1 MRSASC
7 RRNLIFNL
15 LAQTGKDFRL
25 NWDSFRAYD
34 IRGVYPTDLD
44 EEAFYRIA
52 KAYTLLFHPKT
63 MVVGMD
69 ARESGPSLKKSLTA
83 GFVDAGVNVV
93 DIGGITTDM
102 LYYAVGSSEEYSGG
116 IVVSASHNPKE
127 YNGAKMVREK
137 AAAIS
142 SDTGLFQIRD
152 LIKAGKDKELS
163 SETKG
168 TVTEKKVLAGYV
180 EHVLSFID
188 QDGIKPFKVIANANF
203 GYVGGAVDLLANKLG
218 LDLTRLNSSPDGTFP
233 KGTPDPMQPANRA
246 ETEELMRK
254 GQFAFAA
261 IWDADAD
268 RCMFLD
274 EKGEFISGAYVTALL
289 ADVLLTKAGDRNK
302 NKIIFDPRVI
312 WPTIKVCE
320 QHGAEPI
327 ISKSGHAF
335 IKDRMRKENA
345 IFAGEMSAHYYF
357 RENFYADN
365 GVIPFLL
372 ILDHLSKS
380 GQAFSEVMKPY
391 MNGHYMSG
399 ELNFR
404 VDDINKVIAVV
415 KERFAKEGREDLTD
429 GYSLNTADWRFNI
442 RASNTEPLLRLNVE
456 ARKPGLVEKIRDE
469 IESIIGSKP
478 H

>member
-1 MRSASC
+1 M
-7 RRNLIFNL
+7 
-15 LAQTGKDFRL
+15 

-52 KAYTLLFHPKT
+52 KAYTHLFHPKT

-69 ARESGPSLKKSLTA
+69 ARESGPALKKSLTE

-93 DIGGITTDM
+93 DIGGVTTDM
-102 LYYAVGSSEEYSGG
+102 LYYAVGSSAEYSGG
-116 IVVSASHNPKE
+116 IVVSASHNPRQ

-152 LIKAGKDKELS
+152 LIKADQDKEAS
-163 SETKG
+163 SETRGQVSQKN
-168 TVTEKKVLAGYV
+168 VFNDYV
-180 EHVLSFID
+180 EHVLGFID
-188 QDGIKPFKVIANANF
+188 RDRIKPFKVLANANF
-203 GYVGGAVDLLANKLG
+203 GYVGGAIQLLADKLG
-218 LDLTRLNSSPDGTFP
+218 LDLTRLNWEPDGTFP

-246 ETEELMRK
+246 ESEQMMRN
-254 GQFAFAA
+254 GEFDFAA

-289 ADVLLTKAGDRNK
+289 ADVLLDKHGGD

-320 QHGAEPI
+320 AHGAEAI

-372 ILDHLSKS
+372 ILEHLSKS
-380 GQAFSEVMKPY
+380 GQPFSEVMKPY
-391 MNGHYMSG
+391 MEGHFMSG
-399 ELNFR
+399 ELNYR
-404 VDDINKVIAVV
+404 VSDIDKVIKAV
-415 KERFAKEGREDLTD
+415 KDRFGKEGRADLTD
-429 GYSLNTADWRFNI
+429 GYSLNTEDWRLNI

-456 ARKPGLVEKIRDE
+456 ARKPGLIEKVVTE

>member
-1 MRSASC
+1 V
-7 RRNLIFNL
+7 
-15 LAQTGKDFRL
+15 
-25 NWDSFRAYD
+25 NWESFRAYD

-52 KAYTLLFHPKT
+52 KAYTYLFHPTT

-69 ARESGPSLKKSLTA
+69 ARKSGPALEKALTN
-83 GFVDAGVNVV
+83 GFVDAGVNVI
-93 DIGGITTDM
+93 DIGGITTDTI
-102 LYYAVGSSEEYSGG
+102 YYAVGSSDKYSGG

-142 SDTGLFQIRD
+142 SDSGLFDIRD
-152 LIKAGKDKELS
+152 ILKAGKDKEVAS
-163 SETKG
+163 DSKG
-168 TVTEKKVLAGYV
+168 TVQQINVLHGYIN
-180 EHVLSFID
+180 HVLSFIEPD
-188 QDGIKPFKVIANANF
+188 VIKPFNLIANGNF
-203 GYVGGAVDLLANKLG
+203 GYVGAGIQLIADRLG
-218 LDLTRLNSSPDGTFP
+218 LTLTTLNFEPDGTFP
-233 KGTPDPMQPANRA
+233 KGTPDPMQAANRA
-246 ETEELMRK
+246 ETEELMRSGK
-254 GQFAFAA
+254 FDLAV

-274 EKGEFISGAYVTALL
+274 ERGEFISGAYVTALL
-289 ADVLLTKAGDRNK
+289 ADVLLTKHGGV

-312 WPTIKVCE
+312 WPTTRVCE
-320 QHGAEPI
+320 RHGAQAI

-372 ILDHLSKS
+372 ILEHLSRTGKP
-380 GQAFSEVMKPY
+380 FSEVMRPY
-391 MNGHYMSG
+391 MEGHYMTG
-399 ELNFR
+399 ELNYR
-404 VDDINKVIAVV
+404 VKDIQEVISAV
-415 KERFAKEGREDLTD
+415 KARFSKEGKEDYTD
-429 GYSLNTADWRFNI
+429 GYSLDTSDWRFNI
-442 RASNTEPLLRLNVE
+442 RPSNTEPLLRLNIE
-456 ARKPGLVEKIRDE
+456 AHKPGLIEKIRTD

>member
-1 MRSASC
+1 M
-7 RRNLIFNL
+7 
-15 LAQTGKDFRL
+15 

-44 EEAFYRIA
+44 EDSYYRIA
-52 KAYTLLFHPKT
+52 KAYTHLFHPTT

-69 ARESGPSLKKSLTA
+69 ARESGPALKKALTQ

-102 LYYAVGSSEEYSGG
+102 LYYAVGASEEYSGG
-116 IVVSASHNPKE
+116 IVISASHNPKQ

-152 LIKAGKDKELS
+152 IIKAGDDQS
-163 SETKG
+163 VTSETKG
-168 TVTEKKVLAGYV
+168 IVSEKNVLADYV
-180 EHVLSFID
+180 RHVLTFID
-188 QDGIKPFKVIANANF
+188 RDAIKPFSIIANANF
-203 GYVGGAVDLLANKLG
+203 GYVGEGVKLIADQLG
-218 LDLTRLNSSPDGTFP
+218 LKLTTLNFTPDGTFP

-246 ETEELMRK
+246 ETEEMMRDGK
-254 GQFAFAA
+254 FNFAA

-268 RCMFLD
+268 RCTFLN
-274 EKGEFISGAYVTALL
+274 EKGEFISGAYVTAML
-289 ADVLLTKAGDRNK
+289 ADVLLEKHGGN

-320 QHGAEPI
+320 KHGAQPI

-372 ILDHLSKS
+372 VLEHLSRN
-380 GQAFSEVMKPY
+380 GQPFSEVMKPY
-391 MNGHYMSG
+391 TEGHYMSG
-399 ELNFR
+399 ELNYR
-404 VDDINKVIAVV
+404 VDDAQKTIAAV
-415 KERFAKEGREDLTD
+415 KAQFNDKGTEDLTD
-429 GYSLNTADWRFNI
+429 GYSLTADDWRFNI
-442 RASNTEPLLRLNVE
+442 RSSNTEPLLRLNIE
-456 ARKPGLVEKIRDE
+456 ALKPGLVGKLTEE
-469 IESIIGSKP
+469 IQGIIGSKP

>member
-1 MRSASC
+1 MNFDC
-7 RRNLIFNL
+7 
-15 LAQTGKDFRL
+15 
-25 NWDSFRAYD
+25 FRAYD

-44 EEAFYRIA
+44 EGAYYRIA

-69 ARESGPSLKKSLTA
+69 ARESGPSLRKALTD

-102 LYYAVGSSEEYSGG
+102 IYYAVGSNPEYSGG

-127 YNGAKMVREK
+127 YNGAKMVKEK

-142 SDTGLFQIRD
+142 SDTGLYEIRD
-152 LIKAGKDKELS
+152 LIKAGKDKS
-163 SETKG
+163 VKSETRGK
-168 TVTEKKVLAGYV
+168 VTEKDVLNDYV

-188 QDGIKPFKVIANANF
+188 RDSIKPFHVVANANF
-203 GYVGGAVDLLANKLG
+203 GYVGGGVQIIADKLG
-218 LDLTRLNSSPDGTFP
+218 LKLKTLNWEADGSFP

-246 ETEELMRK
+246 ETEQAMRDGK
-254 GQFAFAA
+254 FDFAA

-274 EKGEFISGAYVTALL
+274 EKGEFISGAYVTAML
-289 ADVLLTKAGDRNK
+289 ADVLLTKHGGN

-320 QHGAEPI
+320 RHGAEAI
-327 ISKSGHAF
+327 VSKSGHAF
-335 IKDRMRKENA
+335 IKDRMRKEDA

-372 ILDHLSKS
+372 VLEHLSRARKS
-380 GQAFSEVMKPY
+380 FSEVMQPY
-391 MNGHYMSG
+391 MAGHYMSG
-399 ELNFR
+399 ELNYR
-404 VDDINKVIAVV
+404 VADVNEVIRKV
-415 KERFAKEGREDLTD
+415 KDRFAKEGKEDLTD
-429 GYSLNTADWRFNI
+429 GYSLTGR
-442 RASNTEPLLRLNVE
+442 
-456 ARKPGLVEKIRDE
+456 
-469 IESIIGSKP
+469 
-478 H
+478 

>member
-1 MRSASC
+1 MINFDC
-7 RRNLIFNL
+7 
-15 LAQTGKDFRL
+15 
-25 NWDSFRAYD
+25 FRAYD
-34 IRGVYPTDLD
+34 IRGVYPKDLD
-44 EEAFYRIA
+44 EEAYYRIA
-52 KAYTLLFHPKT
+52 KAYTYLFHPKT

-69 ARESGPSLKKSLTA
+69 ARESGPTLKQALTN

-93 DIGGITTDM
+93 DIGGVTTDM
-102 LYYAVGSSEEYSGG
+102 LYFAVGSSDEYSGG

-127 YNGAKMVREK
+127 YNGAKMVKEK

-142 SDTGLFQIRD
+142 SDTGLFEIRD
-152 LIKAGKDKELS
+152 LIKADKDKS
-163 SETKG
+163 ISAETKG
-168 TVTEKKVLAGYV
+168 TVTEKDVLDPYV

-188 QDGIKPFKVIANANF
+188 RKLIKPFHLVANANF
-203 GYVGGAVDLLANKLG
+203 GYVGGGVQLIADKL
-218 LDLTRLNSSPDGTFP
+218 RLNLTKLNWEPDGSFP

-246 ETEELMRK
+246 ETEELVRNGK
-254 GQFAFAA
+254 FNFAA

-274 EKGEFISGAYVTALL
+274 EKGEFISGAYVTAML
-289 ADVLLTKAGDRNK
+289 ADVLLTKHGGD

-312 WPTIKVCE
+312 WPTMKVCE
-320 QHGAEPI
+320 QHGAQPI

-372 ILDHLSKS
+372 VLEQLSRTGKS
-380 GQAFSEVMKPY
+380 FSETMQPY
-391 MNGHYMSG
+391 MEGHYMSG
-399 ELNFR
+399 ELNYR
-404 VDDINKVIAVV
+404 VADAQKTIADV
-415 KERFAKEGREDLTD
+415 KQQFNNEGQEDFTD
-429 GYSLNTADWRFNI
+429 GYSLTTDDWRFNI
-442 RASNTEPLLRLNVE
+442 RPSNTEPLLRLNIE
-456 ARKPGLVEKIRDE
+456 ARKPGLVEKIHSE
-469 IESIIGSKP
+469 IEPIIGSKP

>member
-1 MRSASC
+1 M
-7 RRNLIFNL
+7 NF
-15 LAQTGKDFRL
+15 
-25 NWDSFRAYD
+25 DSFRAYD

-52 KAYTLLFHPKT
+52 QAYTCLFHPRT

-69 ARESGPSLKKSLTA
+69 ARESGPALKESLTK
-83 GFVDAGVNVV
+83 GFVDAGVNVG
-93 DIGGITTDM
+93 DIGGVTTDM
-102 LYYAVGSSEEYSGG
+102 LYYAVGSSVEYSGG
-116 IVVSASHNPKE
+116 IVVSASHNPKQ

-142 SDTGLFQIRD
+142 SDTGLFEIRD
-152 LIKAGKDKELS
+152 LLKAENDKAAA
-163 SETKG
+163 TGAKG
-168 TVTEKKVLAGYV
+168 TITQKDVLHDYV
-180 EHVLSFID
+180 NHVLSFID
-188 QDGIKPFKVIANANF
+188 RQVIKPFHIVANANF
-203 GYVGGAVDLLANKLG
+203 GYVGGGVQLIADNLG
-218 LDLTRLNSSPDGTFP
+218 LNLTRLNWEPDGTFP

-246 ETEELMRK
+246 ESEALVK
-254 GQFAFAA
+254 QGDFAFAA

-274 EKGEFISGAYVTALL
+274 EKGEFISGAYVTAML
-289 ADVLLTKAGDRNK
+289 ADVLLTKHGGN

-312 WPTIKVCE
+312 WPTMKVCRRHDA
-320 QHGAEPI
+320 QPI

-372 ILDHLSKS
+372 VLEHLSRS
-380 GQAFSEVMKPY
+380 GKPFSELVRPY
-391 MNGHYMSG
+391 MAGHYMSG
-399 ELNFR
+399 ELNYR
-404 VDDINKVIAVV
+404 VEDAQKTIAAV
-415 KERFAKEGREDLTD
+415 KAQFSKQGDEDFTD
-429 GYSLNTADWRFNI
+429 GYSLTTENWRFNI
-442 RASNTEPLLRLNVE
+442 RPSNTEPLLRLNIE
-456 ARKPGLVEKIRDE
+456 ARQPGLVEKIRAE
-469 IESIIGSKP
+469 IEPIIGSKP

>member
-1 MRSASC
+1 M
-7 RRNLIFNL
+7 
-15 LAQTGKDFRL
+15 

-44 EEAFYRIA
+44 EETYYRIA
-52 KAYTLLFHPKT
+52 HAYTLLFHPQT

-69 ARESGPSLKKSLTA
+69 ARESGPALKKALTE

-102 LYYAVGSSEEYSGG
+102 LYYAVGSSDEYSGG
-116 IVVSASHNPKE
+116 IVVSASHNPKQ

-152 LIKAGKDKELS
+152 LIKEGKDKEVR

-168 TVTEKKVLAGYV
+168 HVTEKNVEHGYV
-180 EHVLSFID
+180 DHVLSFID
-188 QDGIKPFKVIANANF
+188 REAIKPFHLVANANF
-203 GYVGGAVDLLANKLG
+203 GYVGGGVQLIADKLG
-218 LDLTRLNSSPDGTFP
+218 LSLAKLNFTPDGTFP

-246 ETEELMRK
+246 ETEELVRGGK
-254 GQFAFAA
+254 FDFAA

-289 ADVLLTKAGDRNK
+289 ADVLLNK
-302 NKIIFDPRVI
+302 HGGNNKIIFDPRVI
-312 WPTIKVCE
+312 WPTMKVCE
-320 QHGAEPI
+320 RHGAEAI

-372 ILDHLSKS
+372 ILEHLSKT
-380 GQAFSEVMKPY
+380 GRPFSEVMKPY
-391 MNGHYMSG
+391 TEGHYMSG
-399 ELNFR
+399 ELNYR
-404 VDDINKVIAVV
+404 VDDIKKVIEAV
-415 KERFAKEGREDLTD
+415 KDHFHDQGREDLTD
-429 GYSLNTADWRFNI
+429 GYSLNAADWRFNI

-456 ARKPGLVEKIRDE
+456 ARKPGLVEEIRGK
-469 IESIIGSKP
+469 IESIIGSQP
-478 H
+478 Q

>member
-1 MRSASC
+1 V
-7 RRNLIFNL
+7 
-15 LAQTGKDFRL
+15 

-44 EEAFYRIA
+44 EDGFYRIA
-52 KAYTLLFHPKT
+52 KAYTYLFHPKT

-69 ARESGPSLKKSLTA
+69 ARESGPALKKALTE

-102 LYYAVGSSEEYSGG
+102 IYYAVGSSDEYSGG

-127 YNGAKMVREK
+127 YNGAKMVKEK

-142 SDTGLFQIRD
+142 SDTGLFEIRD
-152 LIKAGKDKELS
+152 IIKAGKDQGVTS
-163 SETKG
+163 DNKG
-168 TVTEKKVLAGYV
+168 KVTQKNVFADYV
-180 EHVLSFID
+180 NHVLSFIERD
-188 QDGIKPFKVIANANF
+188 VIKPFHIIANANF
-203 GYVGGAVDLLANKLG
+203 GYVGKGIQLIADQLG
-218 LDLTRLNSSPDGTFP
+218 LRLTTLNFEPDGTFP

-246 ETEELMRK
+246 ETEEITRTGK
-254 GQFAFAA
+254 FDFAA

-274 EKGEFISGAYVTALL
+274 ERGEFISGAYVTALL
-289 ADVLLTKAGDRNK
+289 ADVLLEKHGGK

-320 QHGAEPI
+320 KHGAEPI

-357 RENFYADN
+357 RENFFADN

-372 ILDHLSKS
+372 VLEHLSRNDKP
-380 GQAFSEVMKPY
+380 FSEVMKPY
-391 MNGHYMSG
+391 MDGHYMSG
-399 ELNFR
+399 ELNYR
-404 VDDINKVIAVV
+404 VADAGETIAAV
-415 KERFAKEGREDLTD
+415 KAQFHDKGKEDLTD
-429 GYSLNTADWRFNI
+429 GYSLTADDWRFNI
-442 RASNTEPLLRLNVE
+442 RPSNTEPLLRLNVE
-456 ARKPGLVEKIRDE
+456 ARKPGLVEQIRDQ
-469 IESIIGSKP
+469 IQSIIGSTP

>member
-1 MRSASC
+1 MI
-7 RRNLIFNL
+7 NFN
-15 LAQTGKDFRL
+15 
-25 NWDSFRAYD
+25 SFRAYD

-44 EEAFYRIA
+44 EEAFYRMA
-52 KAYTLLFHPKT
+52 KAYTHLFHPKT

-69 ARESGPSLKKSLTA
+69 ARESGPALKQALTN

-102 LYYAVGSSEEYSGG
+102 LYYAVGSCDEYSGG

-127 YNGAKMVREK
+127 YNGAKMVKEK

-142 SDTGLFQIRD
+142 SDTGLFEIRD
-152 LIKAGKDKELS
+152 IIKRDEDKS
-163 SETKG
+163 VASDTKG
-168 TVTEKKVLAGYV
+168 MVTKKDVFSDYV
-180 EHVLSFID
+180 EHVLTFID
-188 QDGIKPFKVIANANF
+188 RDAIKPFRLIANANF
-203 GYVGGAVDLLANKLG
+203 GYVGGGIDLIANKLG
-218 LDLTRLNSSPDGTFP
+218 LNLTRLNWEPDGTFP

-246 ETEELMRK
+246 ETESAMRD
-254 GQFAFAA
+254 GQFDFAA

-274 EKGEFISGAYVTALL
+274 EKGEFISGAYVTAML
-289 ADVLLTKAGDRNK
+289 ADVLLTKHGGG

-335 IKDRMRKENA
+335 IKDRMRNENA

-372 ILDHLSKS
+372 VLELLSRTGKT
-380 GQAFSEVMKPY
+380 FSETMAPY
-391 MNGHYMSG
+391 MEGHFMSG
-399 ELNFR
+399 ELNYR
-404 VDDINKVIAVV
+404 VKDAQETIAAV
-415 KERFAKEGREDLTD
+415 KDRFSKEGSEDFTD
-429 GYSLNTADWRFNI
+429 GYSLTTDDWRFNI
-442 RASNTEPLLRLNVE
+442 RPSNTEPLLRLNIE
-456 ARKPGLVEKIRDE
+456 ARKPGLVEKIRDG
-469 IESIIGSKP
+469 IEPIIGSKP